1 MELQLKII
9 GLILMGMAL
18 LHAIFPKYFQWQLE
32 LQSLSLINR
41 QLMYVH
47 TFFIALIVFLMGFLC
62 LSSAPEI
69 VATTFGRKIS
79 LGLGFFWLCRL
90 LIQFFGYSPALWR
103 GKTFETIV
111 HIVFSLLWAY
121 LSVVF
126 IWIYLG

>member
-9 GLILMGMAL
+9 GLILMGLAL

-41 QLMYVH
+41 QIMYVH

-79 LGLGFFWLCRL
+79 LGLGLFWLCRL

>member
-18 LHAIFPKYFQWQLE
+18 LHAIFPKYFQWQQE

-41 QLMYVH
+41 QIMYVH
-47 TFFIALIVFLMGFLC
+47 TFFIALIVFLMGFWC

>member
-9 GLILMGMAL
+9 GLILMGLAL

-41 QLMYVH
+41 QIMYVH

-126 IWIYLG
+126 IRIYLG